1 MLCLV
6 TAVYWKLVFIRNC
19 EIEMKIDDKSFS
31 GPSAGQIN
39 DPIRRPKRK
48 FSFTYNHVSESKSSP
63 IHQSASGKLFSCPH
77 P

>member
-31 GPSAGQIN
+31 GPSTADQ
-39 DPIRRPKRK
+39 
-48 FSFTYNHVSESKSSP
+48 
-63 IHQSASGKLFSCPH
+63 HQDK
-77 P
+77 